1 MVQGSQTQW
10 VPILQYS
17 SHRSKLTKQTINLKY
32 SLNATISPL
41 KYVKTKNPPPTSDSR
56 THSPNTLFLL
66 PHKKISDTRD
76 WTTDARALRERE
88 RERESER
95 ARASEQARK
104 HRSLRSYVREG
115 SAGTSRGSGPG
126 RGVARHVTSGGE
138 PYPLSLGPLAST
150 EWSLNQRGFLF
161 IN

>member
-17 SHRSKLTKQTINLKY
+17 GHRSKLTNRWSILILTQLNNLSSHVRNTKTH
-32 SLNATISPL
+32 LPPL
-41 KYVKTKNPPPTSDSR
+41 IPGLIHPTPSSSCLTKK
-56 THSPNTLFLL
+56 F
-66 PHKKISDTRD
+66 SDTRD

-88 RERESER
+88 
-95 ARASEQARK
+95 RASEQARK

-115 SAGTSRGSGPG
+115 SAAMPRGSGPG
-126 RGVARHVTSGGE
+126 RGVARHVTSGGR

-150 EWSLNQRGFLF
+150 EWSLNQRGFFFFFWGCYPELA
-161 IN
+161 

>member
-17 SHRSKLTKQTINLKY
+17 GHRSKLTKQTMNLKIY
-32 SLNATISPL
+32 SLNSTISPL

-76 WTTDARALRERE
+76 WTTDARALWERERE
-88 RERESER
+88 RERET
-95 ARASEQARK
+95 RASEQARK
-104 HRSLRSYVREG
+104 HGSLRSYVRAR

-150 EWSLNQRGFLF
+150 EWSLNQRGF
-161 IN
+161 N

>member
-88 RERESER
+88 RERASESQ
-95 ARASEQARK
+95 RASEKAWKLAQLCKGRK
-104 HRSLRSYVREG
+104 C
-115 SAGTSRGSGPG
+115 
-126 RGVARHVTSGGE
+126 RHVTGFRARPRGRPPRYVGWRTVPAE
-138 PYPLSLGPLAST
+138 LRTLG
-150 EWSLNQRGFLF
+150 LNWMVLKPKGF
-161 IN
+161 